1 MRQHQIAVIAQIR
14 PGKRA
19 ELEELVRQGPPF
31 DLAEHGFTRHAAF
44 LGDND
49 IVLIFEG
56 VQPVTDTRR
65 LVSTLGVG
73 HLANL
78 GRLVSSPRMLGE
90 SFEWHPTLDAA
101 HSI

>member
-1 MRQHQIAVIAQIR
+1 MRQHQTAVIAHIR

-19 ELEELVRQGPPF
+19 ELKQLIRQGPPF
-31 DLAEHGFTRHAAF
+31 DLAEHGFTRHEAF

-56 VQPVTDTRR
+56 AHALTDTQR
-65 LVSTLGVG
+65 LVSTLGAG
-73 HLANL
+73 HLAKF
-78 GRLVSSPRMLGE
+78 GMLVSSPRMLAE
-90 SFEWHPTLDAA
+90 SFEWHATLDAA